1 MNGVINPEADD
12 YSEFV
17 EVDPTGRY
25 GRVLKLLSQFLSLW
39 LSLFFLASDL
49 GSDSWVPFFFW
60 LFGCSTMK
68 YLERELQRQ
77 CTDWALCFAVIFFMP
92 VYFRY
97 LLILGFF
104 SAVSRFFFLFFF
116 VFLKFFGYTH
126 FRFLQ
131 ILSFVGL
138 QKDFFQMGFWWIC
151 DWLVVFLC
159 LIGAVTEHSMSMKA
173 LKLLGTRSSFMIS
186 CKALKILRGSTV
198 KFISLKQWNTITLWS
213 SILLGLILLIGT
225 SILSLRCSLLGLSGS
240 KYPQARIFWSF

>member
-97 LLILGFF
+97 LLILVFFLRCLDFFFFF
-104 SAVSRFFFLFFF
+104 SLF
-116 VFLKFFGYTH
+116 FLKFLDIPISDFLKIWALWVFKKTFSKWVFGG
-126 FRFLQ
+126 
-131 ILSFVGL
+131 FV
-138 QKDFFQMGFWWIC
+138 I
-151 DWLVVFLC
+151 DWLFFYAWSVQLQSIRWVWRHWSC
-159 LIGAVTEHSMSMKA
+159 LEPGQA
-173 LKLLGTRSSFMIS
+173 LWFPAKPWRSWEALLWNSS
-186 CKALKILRGSTV
+186 
-198 KFISLKQWNTITLWS
+198 
-213 SILLGLILLIGT
+213 
-225 SILSLRCSLLGLSGS
+225 
-240 KYPQARIFWSF
+240 P

>member
-77 CTDWALCFAVIFFMP
+77 CT
-92 VYFRY
+92 
-97 LLILGFF
+97 G
-104 SAVSRFFFLFFF
+104 
-116 VFLKFFGYTH
+116 
-126 FRFLQ
+126 
-131 ILSFVGL
+131 
-138 QKDFFQMGFWWIC
+138 
-151 DWLVVFLC
+151 
-159 LIGAVTEHSMSMKA
+159 
-173 LKLLGTRSSFMIS
+173 
-186 CKALKILRGSTV
+186 
-198 KFISLKQWNTITLWS
+198 
-213 SILLGLILLIGT
+213 
-225 SILSLRCSLLGLSGS
+225 
-240 KYPQARIFWSF
+240 